1 VDNDPSSSVRIAVL
15 IDADNTSPKYA
26 EALLEELAKYGTP
39 TIKRAYGDFSSQ
51 RLSGWTRELNARA
64 IRAIHQNAFTVG
76 KNSTDSALIIDAMD
90 LLYAGNV
97 EAFALVSS
105 DSDFTGLALRLRE
118 SGKVV
123 YGLGRQRTPQSLQN
137 ACDRFIA
144 LEVLGEDSGASD
156 SAESSSTHAATPAAG
171 SPAEELD
178 GADEGPQ
185 LNLESA
191 LTRAVNATADD
202 EGWSSVSA
210 IGNHLSRTQ
219 ASFDPRN
226 FGHAKLS
233 SLVSAQPYLESITE
247 GRQILVRLKGTPAK
261 GAADKGAADKG
272 AVDKAPAGKDDA
284 SKASTTT
291 SEPTKASA
299 TKGEARTGTSRRGAA
314 RKTAAE
320 KTASEDAPKAEAAGQ
335 TSGTSEA
342 DASETTEAPPAK
354 APATKRTAAKRGAA
368 RSRNKV
374 AADEAGADEDAAA
387 QATTSGPEVTPTVRK
402 RTTRKRTAASATT
415 DQAEPSQPEP
425 APAETAQPEA
435 VQPEATQPEPTR
447 TEPAR
452 PVVTRTTRSAR
463 KAANTKS

>member
-1 VDNDPSSSVRIAVL
+1 MDNDPSSSVRIAVL

-156 SAESSSTHAATPAAG
+156 SAESSSAAAAPAAG

-261 GAADKGAADKG
+261 GAADK
-272 AVDKAPAGKDDA
+272 APAGKDDA

-291 SEPTKASA
+291 SEPTKATA

-314 RKTAAE
+314 KKTTVE
-320 KTASEDAPKAEAAGQ
+320 KAASEDAPKAEAAGEP
-335 TSGTSEA
+335 SGTSDA

-354 APATKRTAAKRGAA
+354 APAAKKTAAKRGSA
-368 RSRNKV
+368 RSRNTV
-374 AADEAGADEDAAA
+374 APDEAGADEDAAVR
-387 QATTSGPEVTPTVRK
+387 ATTSGPEVTPTVRK
-402 RTTRKRTAASATT
+402 RTTRKRTAAAATT
-415 DQAEPSQPEP
+415 DQAEPSQPDP

-435 VQPEATQPEPTR
+435 TQPEATR

>member
-1 VDNDPSSSVRIAVL
+1 MDHDPSSSVRIAVL

-144 LEVLGEDSGASD
+144 LEVLGE
-156 SAESSSTHAATPAAG
+156 E
-171 SPAEELD
+171 PAEPAGTSGRSAGPDAPD
-178 GADEGPQ
+178 GADGLTEDDAPQ

-202 EGWSSVSA
+202 EGWTSVSS

-233 SLVSAQPYLESITE
+233 SLVGAQPYLESRPE

-261 GAADKGAADKG
+261 TGDKGADKATDKATDKAAG
-272 AVDKAPAGKDDA
+272 DKAPAAKTA
-284 SKASTTT
+284 PARAEPAT
-291 SEPTKASA
+291 SEPATTETTSGAGKGSSGRGTRAATKKAPTKA
-299 TKGEARTGTSRRGAA
+299 AA
-314 RKTAAE
+314 SKTAAA
-320 KTASEDAPKAEAAGQ
+320 KSAAKSDA
-335 TSGTSEA
+335 T
-342 DASETTEAPPAK
+342 K
-354 APATKRTAAKRGAA
+354 APATKAPAA
-368 RSRNKV
+368 
-374 AADEAGADEDAAA
+374 EAPEAKAPVVR
-387 QATTSGPEVTPTVRK
+387 ATK
-402 RTTRKRTAASATT
+402 TTRTRTPRVTKAAEAPAPEAATPQAEATPPSVAGSATT
-415 DQAEPSQPEP
+415 R
-425 APAETAQPEA
+425 
-435 VQPEATQPEPTR
+435 PT
-447 TEPAR
+447 
-452 PVVTRTTRSAR
+452 VTRTQRRTATR
-463 KAANTKS
+463 KAPASES